1 MRFSKVFLVMGLMV
15 SAASINLNEAQA
27 GFEFVAPMTAPTGQ
41 MGQQINRIPP
51 TQPIVQNTL
60 PVVMAPS
67 RAQDNYYRQQV
78 QQQAYQQPVQQ
89 MQMAPVMQQPQQ
101 QYQPQMMPPA
111 AMPFSSTEPQP
122 LRAQMMQQPVMEA
135 PAQQPMQVQQAA
147 APQAVT
153 SIPVYSEVAVE
164 GDAFAPSISR
174 RRVEEEKKRSIVSL
188 NPFPFGLTA
197 KPSEQKGFLFGRP
210 VPSSASA
217 PIPATGFSGPYMNNS
232 QPRASVQS
240 ATLAAPRMQPQQ
252 RMQPIV
258 SHMDAPVSSAQAGS
272 YAVAVGFGKGMPLP
286 IALSQIIPSDYSLIY
301 AEGVDVSQTVSW
313 EGGKPWDQVLDSM
326 LAPKNLTASIAG
338 KTVQIMPSAT
348 RHSALENFGSNK
360 AVSSALYALDNLN
373 ESSSIEMVDYDTTIK
388 TWTAPR
394 DLTLRQVLESWSKE
408 AGVQLYWRADYDYP
422 LESDVSL
429 QGTFEEV
436 VEVLL
441 KGFSE
446 AQPRPIARLHP
457 NEPDGPAVIVIET
470 RHIIR

>member
-1 MRFSKVFLVMGLMV
+1 MRFSKVFLVMGLV
-15 SAASINLNEAQA
+15 VGTAAVNLSEAQA
-27 GFEFVAPMTAPTGQ
+27 GFEFVAPMTSQVGQ

-67 RAQDNYYRQQV
+67 RAQDNYYRQQA
-78 QQQAYQQPVQQ
+78 QQQPVQQ
-89 MQMAPVMQQPQQ
+89 MVQQP
-101 QYQPQMMPPA
+101 QYQPQPQMQMMQPA
-111 AMPFSSTEPQP
+111 AMPFSSIEPQ
-122 LRAQMMQQPVMEA
+122 QMQVAMPMPMMEA
-135 PAQQPMQVQQAA
+135 PMQQQSMRIQQASV
-147 APQAVT
+147 PQGIT

-174 RRVEEEKKRSIVSL
+174 RRAEEEKKRSIVSL

-232 QPRASVQS
+232 MPRTAVQS
-240 ATLAAPRMQPQQ
+240 ATLAAPQ

-258 SHMDAPVSSAQAGS
+258 SQQMDAPTAYTPAGA

-286 IALSQIIPSDYSLIY
+286 IALSQIVPSDYSLIY
-301 AEGVDVSQTVSW
+301 AEGVDVSQDVSW
-313 EGGKPWDQVLDSM
+313 EGGKPWNQVLDSM
-326 LAPKNLTASIAG
+326 LAPKNLTAAISG
-338 KTVQIMPSAT
+338 KTVQIMPAAT
-348 RHSALENFGSNK
+348 RHSSLEMFSSDEMI
-360 AVSSALYALDNLN
+360 SSALYGV
-373 ESSSIEMVDYDTTIK
+373 ESADVSPFVKVVNYDTTIK

-394 DLTLRQVLESWSKE
+394 NTTLREVLESWSQE
-408 AGVQLYWRADYDYP
+408 AGVQMHWRADYDYP

-429 QGTFEEV
+429 QGTFDEV
-436 VEVLL
+436 VEILL

>member
-1 MRFSKVFLVMGLMV
+1 MRFSKVFLVMGLVV

-27 GFEFVAPMTAPTGQ
+27 GFEFVAPMANYNQSGQ

-67 RAQDNYYRQQV
+67 RAQDNYYRQQS
-78 QQQAYQQPVQQ
+78 QQAYQQPVQQ

-101 QYQPQMMPPA
+101 QYQPQPQMMQPA
-111 AMPFSSTEPQP
+111 SMPFSSTEPQP
-122 LRAQMMQQPVMEA
+122 LRAQMAQQPVMEA
-135 PAQQPMQVQQAA
+135 PAQQPMQMQQMA

-174 RRVEEEKKRSIVSL
+174 RRAEEEKKRSIVSL

-232 QPRASVQS
+232 MPRASVQT
-240 ATLAAPRMQPQQ
+240 ATLAAPQ

-258 SHMDAPVSSAQAGS
+258 SQQMDAPAGS

-286 IALSQIIPSDYSLIY
+286 IALSQIVPSDYSLIY

-313 EGGKPWDQVLDSM
+313 EGGKPWNQVLDSM

-360 AVSSALYALDNLN
+360 TVSSALYALDNLN
-373 ESSSIEMVDYDTTIK
+373 ERSSVEMVDYDTTIK

-394 DLTLRQVLESWSKE
+394 NLTLRQVLESWSKE